1 MPVKFNVE
9 MVLDIQLNNEMMV
22 MMMLLL
28 MDALNLVILM
38 MAMLAQGDLKLAK
51 ILVLTEQLSEQLS
64 LKIKQLE

>member
-1 MPVKFNVE
+1 MKFNVE